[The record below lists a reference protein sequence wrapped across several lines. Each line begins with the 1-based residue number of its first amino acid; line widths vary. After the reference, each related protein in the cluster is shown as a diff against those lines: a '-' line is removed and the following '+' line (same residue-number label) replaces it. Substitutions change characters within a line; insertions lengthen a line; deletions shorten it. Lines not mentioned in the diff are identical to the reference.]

1 MDKLVVI
8 EDRRN
13 EMRLQYNH
21 SYDDIIHM
29 PHHQSKKHPA
39 MSLYVRSAQ
48 FAPFAALTGYEDA
61 VRETA
66 RETSERIEIDEELK
80 EILDMKLQLLHEN
93 LNQKQEITFTYFVP
107 DLKKEGGEYITEV
120 GIVKK
125 IDFENQVIILAN
137 QKEISISEIIDISG
151 KMFQL

>member
-1 MDKLVVI
+1 MKVEKVVL
-8 EDRRN
+8 ENFRN
-13 EMRLQYNH
+13 Y
-21 SYDDIIHM
+21 
-29 PHHQSKKHPA
+29 
-39 MSLYVRSAQ
+39 
-48 FAPFAALTGYEDA
+48 
-61 VRETA
+61 
-66 RETSERIEIDEELK
+66 
-80 EILDMKLQLLHEN
+80 
-93 LNQKQEITFTYFVP
+93 QKQEITFTYFVP